1 MQLSSIPPQSRRSS
15 NLKDKVILK
24 VIKTPQCTS
33 KCQKTNLALLKTFK
47 QKLSSL
53 LIYNFKR
60 EESMSNSVEVDLA
73 SVIYIQ

>member
-33 KCQKTNLALLKTFK
+33 KCQKTNLALLKIFK

>member
-60 EESMSNSVEVDLA
+60 EEMSNSVEVDLA